1 MWQFRTLKQGFII
14 ACLCCA
20 APLMAEVKWLD
31 RVSVLV
37 DDDVILYSELQRE
50 VTSITQQIEAS
61 GQSVPDQKSLR
72 KQVLERLIMESIQ
85 LQRARRAGVR
95 VTDEELTAAINRI
108 AESNNMTIEQ
118 LRTQIESDGIK
129 FPIFRED
136 IRNEIMVA
144 RVRQGSVRQ
153 KVFVSDQEV
162 EDILKLMEEQGASS
176 VEYKLRHM
184 LIAISESASSNEI
197 ENARDKAEDVRR
209 RFNEG
214 TDFVSMILSESDGS
228 DALNGGD
235 FGWRTI
241 AQLPSLF
248 TDSVAAMR
256 KGQLSEAIR
265 SPNGLHLLY
274 LEDRRGGVET
284 QMVDEVNYSHI
295 MIKVSTIT
303 TDAQAEAKLLTIR
316 DEILAGDTTF
326 EDQAKVNSEDLT
338 SSGKGG
344 DLGWADPRA
353 FEPLY
358 GNQVDG
364 LADGDIS
371 MPIKGPDGWY
381 LVKRNGSRRT
391 DQTEEYKRNRA
402 HQVLF
407 NRKFDEEQ
415 ESWLREIRE
424 QAYVKILDD
433 DLKD

>member
-1 MWQFRTLKQGFII
+1 MWHLRAIKQVII
-14 ACLCCA
+14 LGILCLS
-20 APLMAEVKWLD
+20 APMLAEVKWLD

-37 DDDVILYSELQRE
+37 DDDVILFSEIERR
-50 VTSITQQIEAS
+50 VSAVRQQIQSS
-61 GQSVPDQKSLR
+61 GQAVPDEKALR

-85 LQRARRAGVR
+85 MQRAQRAGVR
-95 VTDEELTAAINRI
+95 VSDEELTAAIARI
-108 AESNNMTIEQ
+108 AEGNSMTVEQ
-118 LRTQIESDGIK
+118 LRTQIEADGIK

-136 IRNEIMVA
+136 IRKEIMIG

-153 KVFVSDQEV
+153 QVFVSDQEV
-162 EDILKLMEEQGASS
+162 EDVLKLLEEQGASS
-176 VEYKLRHM
+176 IQYKVRHM
-184 LIAISESASSNEI
+184 LIAIPESASANDI
-197 ENARDKAEDVRR
+197 DDARDKAEDVRR

-214 TDFVSMILSESDGS
+214 TDFVAMILSESDGT

-241 AQLPSLF
+241 EQLPSLF
-248 TDSVAAMR
+248 TDSVAAMT

-295 MIKVSTIT
+295 MIKVSAIT
-303 TDAQAEAKLLTIR
+303 SDDQAQARLLEIR
-316 DEILAGDTTF
+316 NEILAGESSF
-326 EDQAKVNSEDLT
+326 EEQAKIYSEDLT

-353 FEPLY
+353 FEQLY
-358 GNQVDG
+358 GDQVDD
-364 LADGDIS
+364 LTDGNIS
-371 MPIKGPDGWY
+371 QPIKGPAGWY

-391 DQTEEYKRNRA
+391 DQTAEYKRNRA

-407 NRKFDEEQ
+407 NRKFDEQQ

>member
-1 MWQFRTLKQGFII
+1 MWHFRALKQVII
-14 ACLCCA
+14 LGILSFSVSLQAD
-20 APLMAEVKWLD
+20 VKWLD

-37 DDDVILYSELQRE
+37 DDDVILFSEIERR
-50 VTSITQQIEAS
+50 VSAVRQQIESS
-61 GQSVPDQKSLR
+61 GQAVPDEKALR
-72 KQVLERLIMESIQ
+72 LQVLERLVMESIQ

-95 VTDEELTAAINRI
+95 VSDEELTASIQRI
-108 AESNNMTIEQ
+108 AEGNGMTVEQ
-118 LRTQIESDGIK
+118 LRTQIETDGIQ

-136 IRNEIMVA
+136 IRKEIMIG

-153 KVFVSDQEV
+153 QVFVSDQEI
-162 EDILKLMEEQGASS
+162 EDVLKLMEEQGASS
-176 VEYKLRHM
+176 IEYKLRHM
-184 LIAISESASSNEI
+184 LIAIPESADADEI
-197 ENARDKAEDVRR
+197 DDARDKAEDVKR
-209 RFNEG
+209 RFSEG
-214 TDFVSMILSESDGS
+214 TDFVAMILSESDGN

-241 AQLPSLF
+241 EQLPSLF
-248 TDSVAAMR
+248 TDSVAAMT

-284 QMVDEVNYSHI
+284 QMVDEVNYAHI

-303 TDAQAEAKLLTIR
+303 SDDQAEARLLAIR
-316 DEILAGDTTF
+316 EEIVSGETTF
-326 EDQAKVNSEDLT
+326 EDQAKVYSEDLT
-338 SSGKGG
+338 SASKGG
-344 DLGWADPRA
+344 DLGWADPSA

-358 GNQVDG
+358 GNQVDD
-364 LADGDIS
+364 LTDGAMS
-371 MPIKGPDGWY
+371 EPFKGTAGWY

-391 DQTEEYKRNRA
+391 DQTDEYKRNRA
-402 HQVLF
+402 HMVLF